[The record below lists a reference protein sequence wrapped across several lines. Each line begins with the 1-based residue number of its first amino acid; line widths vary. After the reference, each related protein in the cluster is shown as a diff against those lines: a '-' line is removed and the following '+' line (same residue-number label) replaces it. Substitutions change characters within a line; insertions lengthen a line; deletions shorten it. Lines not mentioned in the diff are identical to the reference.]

1 MPATPEIDAIK
12 QLVDTVHGWLRDE
25 EGKLLYALARNC
37 LGRGVIVE
45 IGSFKGKS
53 TIWLGRGS
61 KAGKRVSVYAIDPHD
76 GSGEL
81 KGMYGAVWS
90 FDDFK
95 VNIAAANVDEIVV
108 PLVQTSEQA
117 ARSFEKPVE
126 LIFIDGDHEYPRVL
140 LDFQLWFPKV
150 IAGGI
155 MAFHDA
161 DAPGPWKVV
170 KDLVIKSA
178 HFRNIRFVDSILV
191 AQKVSQNSLIDR
203 IRNRC
208 TIILRSR
215 YLPDL
220 LRAVGRRLVERGS
233 RGSGAGG

>member
-12 QLVDTVHGWLRDE
+12 RLVDTVPGWLRDE
-25 EGKLLYALARNC
+25 EGKLLYVLARNC
-37 LGRGVIVE
+37 VGRGVIVE

-81 KGMYGAVWS
+81 KEMYGAVWS
-90 FDDFK
+90 FDDFT

-126 LIFIDGDHEYPRVL
+126 LVFIDGDHE
-140 LDFQLWFPKV
+140 
-150 IAGGI
+150 
-155 MAFHDA
+155 
-161 DAPGPWKVV
+161 
-170 KDLVIKSA
+170 
-178 HFRNIRFVDSILV
+178 
-191 AQKVSQNSLIDR
+191 
-203 IRNRC
+203 
-208 TIILRSR
+208 
-215 YLPDL
+215 
-220 LRAVGRRLVERGS
+220 
-233 RGSGAGG
+233 